1 VNWGL
6 AISDLRPHRLRVK
19 DVSDGDRVRYSLK
32 RRVNLG
38 PDSCGRQA
46 RIGFVFV
53 LRVLDLACRSVLSED
68 SCDCLESTYPKN
80 PVDISWLWC

>member
-1 VNWGL
+1 MNWLL
-6 AISDLRPHRLRVK
+6 AISDVLPPRLRAK
-19 DVSDGDRVRYSLK
+19 EASDGDRVRYSLK

-53 LRVLDLACRSVLSED
+53 LRVLELACRSVLSEI
-68 SCDCLESTYPKN
+68 LA
-80 PVDISWLWC
+80 IA